1 MKIIKVNLVLDTPIR
16 FKYSDGTYV
25 EYIITENPF
34 DSGSYGAH
42 VSFDDACN
50 SVEAYFPRHSTLSH
64 KYSVN
69 GKVFKLRLNVE
80 K

>member
-42 VSFDDACN
+42 VSFGDACN
-50 SVEAYFPRHSTLSH
+50 SVEVYFPRHSTLSH
-64 KYSVN
+64 KYYVN
-69 GKVFKLRLNVE
+69 GKVFKLCLNVE